1 MKPRNKVDYS
11 HWLCVTHINGDLHPH
26 TTVTDRNHSLVQMAP
41 AARELGLEDLTIREP
56 SQRLTV
62 VNDLDEKRLAE
73 KIDKFNVYYKRIM
86 LLNDTE
92 VDIIANGG

>member
-1 MKPRNKVDYS
+1 
-11 HWLCVTHINGDLHPH
+11 
-26 TTVTDRNHSLVQMAP
+26 
-41 AARELGLEDLTIREP
+41 
-56 SQRLTV
+56 LTV